1 MESCV
6 LNAVKT
12 YVHVLATIEE
22 HTYVGYCGYNY
33 YSLSTSFQGD
43 TGAICICIR
52 VIVDIFTCPL
62 NCIL

>member
-22 HTYVGYCGYNY
+22 HTYVGYCCYNY
-33 YSLSTSFQGD
+33 YSLSTSFQRD
-43 TGAICICIR
+43 TGAICIR